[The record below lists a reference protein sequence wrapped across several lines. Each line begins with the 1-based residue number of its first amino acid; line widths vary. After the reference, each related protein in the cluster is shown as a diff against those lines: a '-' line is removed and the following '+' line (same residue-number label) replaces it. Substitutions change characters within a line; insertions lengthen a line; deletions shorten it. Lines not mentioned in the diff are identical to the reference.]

1 MVLRIVTYDT
11 PRKNIIL
18 KLYSSMSVTTMRFVS
33 ILMVVMTVFVEL
45 EHLVMAGTFVSQ
57 NIVQMDGMDPIQLF
71 VSKFQI
77 MLRRVSF

>member
-1 MVLRIVTYDT
+1 
-11 PRKNIIL
+11 
-18 KLYSSMSVTTMRFVS
+18 MRFVS

-57 NIVQMDGMDPIQLF
+57 NIVPMDGMDPIQLF
-71 VSKFQI
+71 VSKFLI